1 MFNMRRR
8 EFITLLGGAAAG
20 WPVAAR
26 AQQTDRI
33 RRIGILFGGFN
44 ESDPEVLARVKVFRL
59 ELEQLG
65 WVEGRNIRFDLRAGA
80 GDTDR
85 IRSYAEELIGMMP
98 DVLMANA
105 APAVIALARQT
116 KTMPIVFANFFD
128 PIGSGLVASFARPGG
143 NVTGFS
149 NFDPAMTGK
158 WMQLLTEIAP
168 NLSRVTAIF
177 DNNATYAEFT
187 RTAEKLAS
195 SFHLQYVPAPV
206 SNTADVERAI
216 AAAAQESNSGLIVM
230 GGTVASAN
238 REAIVRLTAQ
248 YRLPTLYS
256 FPYYVTGGGLASY
269 GVDGIDLWRRAAT
282 YVDRILKG
290 ASPADLPV
298 QLPTKFELLINLSTA
313 KALGLTIPQPL
324 LATADQVIE

>member
-1 MFNMRRR
+1 MRRR
-8 EFITLLGGAAAG
+8 DFITLLGSAAA
-20 WPVAAR
+20 WPLAAS
-26 AQQTDRI
+26 AQQTGRI

-98 DVLMANA
+98 DVLTANA
-105 APAVIALARQT
+105 APAVFALARQT
-116 KTMPIVFANFFD
+116 KTIPIVFANFFD

-195 SFHLQYVPAPV
+195 SFHLKYVPAPV
-206 SNTADVERAI
+206 SNMADVGRAI
-216 AAAAQESNSGLIVM
+216 GAAAQESNSGLIVM
-230 GGTVASAN
+230 GGTVA
-238 REAIVRLTAQ
+238 IVRLTAQ
-248 YRLPTLYS
+248 YRLPTVYS
-256 FPYYVTGGGLASY
+256 FPYYVTGGGLVSY

-298 QLPTKFELLINLSTA
+298 QLPTKFELLVNLRTA
-313 KALGLTIPQPL
+313 KALGLAIPQPL